1 MRLLLYNPNS
11 DAGLTLRLSQAISL
25 LLDREDTIGVAT
37 AERGPRFIGSAEA
50 IALAR
55 EILMAEL
62 AEKARDYDAI
72 ILGCFGD
79 LGIEPIRRTVDK
91 PILSLWDACL
101 TLAPLSDKR
110 FGIITT
116 SSFWVDRLQSDI
128 SRRGLSHCIR
138 AVHAISL
145 SPLTS
150 SDALGPATAQALHEL
165 AIANTDVDVAILGGA
180 FLAVLGPL
188 LTAKGLLPIF
198 DNLAAAV
205 NLSRALVRMERG
217 L

>member
-1 MRLLLYNPNS
+1 M
-11 DAGLTLRLSQAISL
+11 
-25 LLDREDTIGVAT
+25 AT

-116 SSFWVDRLQSDI
+116 SSFWVIGSSRISAGSDCRIALEPSTLSRSLRRPRRMRLGRPRS
-128 SRRGLSHCIR
+128 G
-138 AVHAISL
+138 V
-145 SPLTS
+145 
-150 SDALGPATAQALHEL
+150 HEL

-180 FLAVLGPL
+180 FLAVLRPL